1 MSPLLSI
8 LRAAHCRSTH
18 HFFALDAL
26 RLVQTGPGL
35 RLRGILLKHHEK
47 YLEGSKDPDVRFRDF
62 QNHVIHVQ
70 DGYFGGAPRLAML
83 WYDRL
88 MGHLVA
94 SRWED
99 AAYAMGVLSHY
110 FTDPLMPL
118 HTAQS
123 EREALVHR
131 PMEWSVCK
139 SYDRILKRWTEDE
152 LRLVFQLG
160 DGDGWLG
167 EAILKGARFANRSYK
182 RLVENYNVDL
192 GIENPV
198 AGLDQDAIE
207 TFASLFGLAI
217 TGLARIIERAAGDA
231 ETRCGVTLP
240 KVGLNLSSLLAVLQI
255 PEQLWLR
262 RIENREER
270 EAIEAIITE
279 YRVTG
284 KVVKTMP
291 AEVYIKQRVMQ
302 VREREAQWNAA
313 RRARAISSGAQAAQI
328 VVQPLSATA
337 STTPENATLES
348 IATDS
353 KPEETV
359 TSETTSSSDDVV
371 VSIPF
376 ASIAKP
382 ESTPLHEQHEA
393 VGEHDLTNRS
403 EHVAETVGRIQRSDD
418 LVDAPSIGAKT
429 AAVFAEI
436 KIFKIG
442 EFLDTPAAAM
452 ARRLQKTWLTPS
464 LIEDWQAQTMLMC
477 EVPDLRSRDVQMLV
491 GVGCSSTEMLST
503 SDAPKLAAIMRRYA
517 TTPEGRRAL
526 RGASAA
532 EVEEVARWI
541 ANAST
546 VRSSRRAA

>member
-18 HFFALDAL
+18 HFFAIDSL
-26 RLVQTGPGL
+26 RLVQTGPGM

-47 YLEGSKDPDVRFRDF
+47 YLEGSKAPDVRFRDF

-131 PMEWSVCK
+131 PMEWSICK

-182 RLVENYNVDL
+182 RLVESYNVDL
-192 GIENPV
+192 GVENPV

-207 TFASLFGLAI
+207 TFAALFGLAI
-217 TGLARIIERAAGDA
+217 TGLARIIERAAGEA

-262 RIENREER
+262 RIGNREER

-284 KVVKTMP
+284 KVVQNMP

-302 VREREAQWNAA
+302 VREREAQWSAT
-313 RRARAISSGAQAAQI
+313 RRARAISSAQAAQI

-337 STTPENATLES
+337 STTPEEATLES

-353 KPEETV
+353 KPMKTV
-359 TSETTSSSDDVV
+359 IAETTSGADDV

-376 ASIAKP
+376 AAIAKTQSP
-382 ESTPLHEQHEA
+382 QLDEKRDADGEQDSTTGLEYVTEKSGCIH
-393 VGEHDLTNRS
+393 
-403 EHVAETVGRIQRSDD
+403 RSDD
-418 LVDAPSIGAKT
+418 LVVAPSIGPKT
-429 AAVFAEI
+429 AVAFAEI
-436 KIFKIG
+436 KIHKIG
-442 EFLDTPAAAM
+442 EFLDTPAAAIS
-452 ARRLQKTWLTPS
+452 RRLQKTWITPS
-464 LIEDWQAQTMLMC
+464 VIEDWQAQTLLMC
-477 EVPDLRSRDVQMLV
+477 EVPGLRPRDVQMLV
-491 GVGCSSTEMLST
+491 GVGCSSTEMLAT
-503 SDAPKLAAIMRRYA
+503 SNASKLAAIMRRYA
-517 TTPEGRRAL
+517 TTPEGRGTLRSAPSAEAEDVAL
-526 RGASAA
+526 
-532 EVEEVARWI
+532 WI

-546 VRSSRRAA
+546 FRSSRKTA